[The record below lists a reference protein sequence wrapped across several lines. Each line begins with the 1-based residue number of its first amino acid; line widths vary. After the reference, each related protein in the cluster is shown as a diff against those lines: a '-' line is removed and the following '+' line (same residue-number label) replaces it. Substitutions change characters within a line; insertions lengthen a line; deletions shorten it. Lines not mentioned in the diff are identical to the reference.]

1 MCLFEFI
8 RVEGAWGEQTIKV
21 WEFLTLFHLSRNST
35 AECNGTTSYND
46 AILMYWKQY
55 LIFESNILAFSVKT
69 EKNLE
74 KLRPAKP
81 TA

>member
-8 RVEGAWGEQTIKV
+8 RVEGAWGAQTINV
-21 WEFLTLFHLSRNST
+21 WEFLTLFHLRGNST
-35 AECNGTTSYND
+35 AECNGTTSNND
-46 AILMYWKQY
+46 AILMSWKRY